1 MLSLPNDTARRLRLP
16 GYIVLGY
23 MTIGSLLDI
32 LISSQPASIHD
43 LRWRLGVSTLLT
55 GASGTILLGSLLFLG
70 LAILTADEISL
81 WVGFT
86 LSLLIGLGY
95 LLVSGIFTLDSVQ
108 LRAQVKPEMLDRYNL
123 GLAWT
128 VARLFFTGAAMF
140 VVSGA
145 CVRAVRFLRRELERV
160 SVKMSGAPLVVGSQL
175 TPGVS
180 APPPRP
186 NIERP
191 KAPTA

>member
-16 GYIVLGY
+16 AYIVIGY

-32 LISSQPASIHD
+32 LVSAQPGNIHD
-43 LRWRLGVSTLLT
+43 IRWRLGVATLLT
-55 GASGTILLGSLLFLG
+55 GASGTELLGALLFLG
-70 LAILTADEISL
+70 LAIFAADEVAL
-81 WVGFT
+81 WVGFA

-95 LLVSGIFTLDSVQ
+95 LALSGGFTLDSLQ
-108 LRAQVKPEMLDRYNL
+108 FRGQIKPEMIDRYNL

-128 VARLFFTGAAMF
+128 LTRLAFTALVFFVISVG
-140 VVSGA
+140 
-145 CVRAVRFLRRELERV
+145 CVRAARNLRRVVDR
-160 SVKMSGAPLVVGSQL
+160 SGAKPSATPLVVGTNV
-175 TPGVS
+175 TPGAT
-180 APPPRP
+180 APGMRP

>member
-1 MLSLPNDTARRLRLP
+1 MLSLPNDSARRLRLP

-23 MTIGSLLDI
+23 MTIGSLLDV

-70 LAILTADEISL
+70 LAILTSDEISL
-81 WVGFT
+81 WVGFA

-95 LLVSGIFTLDSVQ
+95 LLVSGIFMLDSVQ
-108 LRAQVKPEMLDRYNL
+108 LRAQVKPDMLDRYNL

-128 VARLFFTGAAMF
+128 VARLLFTGAAMF

-145 CVRAVRFLRRELERV
+145 CVRAVRLLRRELERATI
-160 SVKMSGAPLVVGSQL
+160 KAAGTPLVVGSQL
-175 TPGVS
+175 APGVP
-180 APPPRP
+180 APPPRS
-186 NIERP
+186 NIDRP